1 MGQTP
6 DELKKEVERTRAD
19 LSSNVD
25 TLADRVNPAHVAR
38 RRTESIRRSAVGIKE
53 RVMGSA
59 AEVLQSTRE
68 SISATPAAVAS
79 SVGDATSS
87 LGSSVS
93 DVAQRTPEQIRAGT
107 QGSPL
112 AAGLIAFGAGMLAAA
127 LFPASRTETEA
138 ANTLRENA
146 GMLEPAKEALT
157 GSVQQVKDNLAPAA
171 QDSAQRV
178 KDSAAAAV
186 GATAD
191 QAKQSGS
198 EVAGQI
204 KNTTVDLRDH
214 ATDSVNEPRDQLQ
227 Q

>member
-6 DELKKEVERTRAD
+6 DELKREVERTRAD

-25 TLADRVNPAHVAR
+25 TLADRVHPARVAR
-38 RRTESIRRSAVGIKE
+38 RRTESLRRSAVGIKE

-59 AEVLQSTRE
+59 TEALQTTRE
-68 SISATPAAVAS
+68 SVSTAPAAIAS
-79 SVGDATSS
+79 SVGEATSS

-93 DVAQRTPEQIRAGT
+93 DAAQRTPEQIRAGT
-107 QGSPL
+107 QGSPI

-127 LFPASRTETEA
+127 LFPASRTETQA
-138 ANTLRENA
+138 ASTLRENA
-146 GMLEPAKEALT
+146 DMLEPAKEALT
-157 GSVQQVKDNLAPAA
+157 ESVQQVKENLAPAA

-186 GATAD
+186 STTAD
-191 QAKQSGS
+191 QPKRSGS
-198 EVAGQI
+198 EVADQI
-204 KNTTVDLRDH
+204 KNKTVDQ
-214 ATDSVNEPRDQLQ
+214 RDQSQ

>member
-6 DELKKEVERTRAD
+6 DELKREVERTRAD

-25 TLADRVNPAHVAR
+25 TLADRVNPARVAR
-38 RRTESIRRSAVGIKE
+38 RRTESIRQSAVGIKE

-59 AEVLQSTRE
+59 TEALQTTQHSVSTR
-68 SISATPAAVAS
+68 SAAVAS
-79 SVGDATSS
+79 SVGESTAS

-93 DVAQRTPEQIRAGT
+93 DAAQRAPDQIRAGT

-127 LFPASRTETEA
+127 LFPASQTETQA
-138 ANTLRENA
+138 ANALRENA
-146 GMLEPAKEALT
+146 DLLEPAKEALT
-157 GSVQQVKDNLAPAA
+157 ESVQQVKENLAPAA
-171 QDSAQRV
+171 KESAQHV

-186 GATAD
+186 STTTD

-198 EVAGQI
+198 ELAGQV
-204 KNTTVDLRDH
+204 KDTTGDLRDH
-214 ATDSVNEPRDQLQ
+214 STDSVNAVRDQLR
-227 Q
+227 

>member
-6 DELKKEVERTRAD
+6 DELKREVERTRAD

-25 TLADRVNPAHVAR
+25 TLADRVHPARVAR
-38 RRTESIRRSAVGIKE
+38 RRTESLRRSAVGIKE

-59 AEVLQSTRE
+59 TEALQTTRE
-68 SISATPAAVAS
+68 SVSTAPAAIAS
-79 SVGDATSS
+79 SVGEATSS

-93 DVAQRTPEQIRAGT
+93 DAAQRTPEQIRAGT
-107 QGSPL
+107 QGSPI

-127 LFPASRTETEA
+127 LFPASRTETQA
-138 ANTLRENA
+138 ASTLRENA
-146 GMLEPAKEALT
+146 DMLEPAKEALT
-157 GSVQQVKDNLAPAA
+157 ESVQQVKENLAPAA

-186 GATAD
+186 STTAD
-191 QAKQSGS
+191 QAKRSGS
-198 EVAGQI
+198 EVADQI
-204 KNTTVDLRDH
+204 KNKTVDQ
-214 ATDSVNEPRDQLQ
+214 RDQSQ